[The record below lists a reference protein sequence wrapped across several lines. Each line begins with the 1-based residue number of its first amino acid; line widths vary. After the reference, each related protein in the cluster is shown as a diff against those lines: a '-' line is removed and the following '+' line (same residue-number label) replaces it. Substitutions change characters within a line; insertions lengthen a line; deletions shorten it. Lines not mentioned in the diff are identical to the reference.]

1 MSHSLSIE
9 RKRDEN
15 LRHAK
20 HLINHQNGFKLQE
33 REREIIVIEQARSDS
48 HFKTF
53 HRKITPHHIRMA
65 FLLKR
70 DFKTKKKIIN
80 RPKANYVHEYTCITN
95 NC

>member
-1 MSHSLSIE
+1 MQSTSLIIKMVSSY
-9 RKRDEN
+9 K
-15 LRHAK
+15 
-20 HLINHQNGFKLQE
+20 
-33 REREIIVIEQARSDS
+33 REREIIAIEQARSDS

-80 RPKANYVHEYTCITN
+80 RPKANYVHEYTCTTN

>member
-1 MSHSLSIE
+1 
-9 RKRDEN
+9 
-15 LRHAK
+15 
-20 HLINHQNGFKLQE
+20 
-33 REREIIVIEQARSDS
+33 
-48 HFKTF
+48 
-53 HRKITPHHIRMA
+53 MA